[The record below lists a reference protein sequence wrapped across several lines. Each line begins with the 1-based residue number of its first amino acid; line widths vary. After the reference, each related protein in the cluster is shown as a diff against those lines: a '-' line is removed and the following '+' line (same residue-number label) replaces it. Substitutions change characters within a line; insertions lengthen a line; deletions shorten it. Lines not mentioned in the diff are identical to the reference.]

1 MTDPTD
7 DTDTSKSKTIV
18 EMTVCSPCAED
29 NPDDDN
35 NVVPSLKKAPVDDD
49 DYDSSDDEDDDAPP
63 SKKAKVG
70 KGGDRTSPRPEKY
83 NGRTW
88 QDDRIEKSRRVWE
101 WWRAKFPNLTYFF
114 LAARLVALVPISSA
128 SVERTFSQV
137 KFIVETVGE
146 SVLEENLE
154 ARVMERVNK
163 F

>member
-18 EMTVCSPCAED
+18 DMTVCSPCAED

-70 KGGDRTSPRPEKY
+70 KGGDKTSSKGVPSVKGPMDLFIQASRKKKDEDMKYVMDNAPKTSVVGIKYATDKAQVFKGLMDEASEKEDY
-83 NGRTW
+83 MDAGKYSTRLCH
-88 QDDRIEKSRRVWE
+88 V
-101 WWRAKFPNLTYFF
+101 FF
-114 LAARLVALVPISSA
+114 CMNS
-128 SVERTFSQV
+128 
-137 KFIVETVGE
+137 
-146 SVLEENLE
+146 N
-154 ARVMERVNK
+154 
-163 F
+163 